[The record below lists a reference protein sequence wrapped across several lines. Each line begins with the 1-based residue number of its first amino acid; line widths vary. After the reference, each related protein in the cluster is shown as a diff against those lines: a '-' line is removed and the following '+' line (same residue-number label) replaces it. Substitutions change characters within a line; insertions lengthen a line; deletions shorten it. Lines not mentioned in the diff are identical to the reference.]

1 MYLSCS
7 TKKVGKCQKVHKS
20 NVQTTQLISGLCPR
34 NNPTNVHT
42 EGIMMKS
49 IGITLNGGD
58 PIPQQLKEL
67 DAQSRLLTGIERIEL
82 ESKSSSSR
90 PPSLL

>member
-1 MYLSCS
+1 MYKLH
-7 TKKVGKCQKVHKS
+7 TK
-20 NVQTTQLISGLCPR
+20 LISGLCPR

-67 DAQSRLLTGIERIEL
+67 DAQSRLLTGIDRIEL
-82 ESKSSSSR
+82 ESKSSSKESSR

>member
-1 MYLSCS
+1 
-7 TKKVGKCQKVHKS
+7 
-20 NVQTTQLISGLCPR
+20 
-34 NNPTNVHT
+34 
-42 EGIMMKS
+42 MKS